1 MTMQGISN
9 VLPKV
14 ETTVAEKS
22 EKAKDTLFEAVMSS
36 QGNKQQAKK
45 SMGDLIPDNRVDDGM
60 AKKELAANR
69 YQKSKAINTK
79 SDTAASNDTQDSL
92 TVNQMADDEL
102 DIEEVTVV
110 LASQVTVL
118 LQDLFGLTN
127 DELQDILNSLD
138 LQPESLILCDS
149 ESGIMAVNAD
159 ALKQLVLGVHG
170 VEDASAF
177 LTNDALNTE
186 LSEVT
191 DALTDFVC
199 DTLGV
204 TKEELASLKAEAMLE
219 LLKQAVDTLQAA
231 SETDTMKDTLN
242 QTGTVENTMTAI
254 VEDANSSN
262 LQKDSQQDMSMRDD
276 SEMSQGDDSLVPT
289 HATMAETFTDRLSQA
304 LEKSSGMKGQSVTQT
319 MNQIVEQVVRQVRI
333 RVMPETT
340 SMELRLNPASLGR
353 VNITVAAS
361 AGIATATMV
370 VENQMAKEA
379 LESQMIH
386 LKEAFNEQGLKVD
399 EVEVTVAEFGLK
411 KDGKGQEQTG
421 SKQSGNRKFRPNESF
436 SDEEKNEDLTT
447 ASERRDVNSMVDYTA

>member
-1 MTMQGISN
+1 MDGFAPDDR
-9 VLPKV
+9 V
-14 ETTVAEKS
+14 
-22 EKAKDTLFEAVMSS
+22 
-36 QGNKQQAKK
+36 
-45 SMGDLIPDNRVDDGM
+45 DNRM

-69 YQKSKAINTK
+69 YQKSKAISTK

-92 TVNQMADDEL
+92 IVNQMADDEL

-219 LLKQAVDTLQAA
+219 LLKQAVDTLQAGKWNGHYERYVKPDRN
-231 SETDTMKDTLN
+231 SGEYHDRNSGRWQILQICKKIHSRICPCVM
-242 QTGTVENTMTAI
+242 TV
-254 VEDANSSN
+254 
-262 LQKDSQQDMSMRDD
+262 RC
-276 SEMSQGDDSLVPT
+276 
-289 HATMAETFTDRLSQA
+289 R
-304 LEKSSGMKGQSVTQT
+304 
-319 MNQIVEQVVRQVRI
+319 
-333 RVMPETT
+333 RVMIHWFLP
-340 SMELRLNPASLGR
+340 MLRWRKRLQ
-353 VNITVAAS
+353 TVFH
-361 AGIATATMV
+361 
-370 VENQMAKEA
+370 K
-379 LESQMIH
+379 H
-386 LKEAFNEQGLKVD
+386 LKNQ
-399 EVEVTVAEFGLK
+399 VA
-411 KDGKGQEQTG
+411 
-421 SKQSGNRKFRPNESF
+421 
-436 SDEEKNEDLTT
+436 
-447 ASERRDVNSMVDYTA
+447 

>member
-1 MTMQGISN
+1 
-9 VLPKV
+9 
-14 ETTVAEKS
+14 
-22 EKAKDTLFEAVMSS
+22 
-36 QGNKQQAKK
+36 
-45 SMGDLIPDNRVDDGM
+45 
-60 AKKELAANR
+60 
-69 YQKSKAINTK
+69 
-79 SDTAASNDTQDSL
+79 
-92 TVNQMADDEL
+92 
-102 DIEEVTVV
+102 
-110 LASQVTVL
+110 
-118 LQDLFGLTN
+118 
-127 DELQDILNSLD
+127 
-138 LQPESLILCDS
+138 
-149 ESGIMAVNAD
+149 
-159 ALKQLVLGVHG
+159 
-170 VEDASAF
+170 
-177 LTNDALNTE
+177 
-186 LSEVT
+186 
-191 DALTDFVC
+191 
-199 DTLGV
+199 
-204 TKEELASLKAEAMLE
+204 
-219 LLKQAVDTLQAA
+219 
-231 SETDTMKDTLN
+231 MKDTLN

-411 KDGKGQEQTG
+411 KDGEGQEQTG

-436 SDEEKNEDLTT
+436 SDEEKNEDLMT

>member
-1 MTMQGISN
+1 MYKRQ
-9 VLPKV
+9 
-14 ETTVAEKS
+14 
-22 EKAKDTLFEAVMSS
+22 
-36 QGNKQQAKK
+36 
-45 SMGDLIPDNRVDDGM
+45 
-60 AKKELAANR
+60 
-69 YQKSKAINTK
+69 
-79 SDTAASNDTQDSL
+79 
-92 TVNQMADDEL
+92 
-102 DIEEVTVV
+102 
-110 LASQVTVL
+110 ASQVTVL

-127 DELQDILNSLD
+127 DVLQDILNSLD

-204 TKEELASLKAEAMLE
+204 TKEELASLKAEAMPE

-231 SETDTMKDTLN
+231 SETDTMVVDKDTLN

-254 VEDANSSN
+254 AEDANSSN

-276 SEMSQGDDSLVPT
+276 SEMLQGDDSLVPT

-340 SMELRLNPASLGR
+340 LSL
-353 VNITVAAS
+353 
-361 AGIATATMV
+361 
-370 VENQMAKEA
+370 
-379 LESQMIH
+379 IH
-386 LKEAFNEQGLKVD
+386 I
-399 EVEVTVAEFGLK
+399 
-411 KDGKGQEQTG
+411 
-421 SKQSGNRKFRPNESF
+421 
-436 SDEEKNEDLTT
+436 
-447 ASERRDVNSMVDYTA
+447 

>member
-9 VLPKV
+9 VLPKAAAA
-14 ETTVAEKS
+14 VAEKN

-36 QGNKQQAKK
+36 QGSKRQANKYKFT
-45 SMGDLIPDNRVDDGM
+45 DDFTPDKNVDDSL
-60 AKKELAANR
+60 ARKELAANR
-69 YQKSKAINTK
+69 YQKSKAISTK
-79 SDTAASNDTQDSL
+79 SDTADSIDVKQ
-92 TVNQMADDEL
+92 TADDEL
-102 DIEEVTVV
+102 DVEEVMVV
-110 LASQVTVL
+110 FASQVTVL
-118 LQDLFGLTN
+118 LQDLFGLTK

-138 LQPESLILCDS
+138 LQPESLILCMDKN
-149 ESGIMAVNAD
+149 GIMAVNSD

-170 VEDASAF
+170 VEDTSAF
-177 LTNDALNTE
+177 LTNDALNSQ
-186 LSEVT
+186 LSEVIDT
-191 DALTDFVC
+191 LTKFVC

-204 TKEELASLKAEAMLE
+204 TKEELASLSAEQMPE
-219 LLKQAVDTLQAA
+219 LLKQAVDTLQA
-231 SETDTMKDTLN
+231 SNTETKPVLEENAEFDAAE
-242 QTGTVENTMTAI
+242 TVDNTVRVV

-262 LQKDSQQDMSMRDD
+262 PQKETQQDMSMRDD

-289 HATMAETFTDRLSQA
+289 HATMAETFADRLSQA

-411 KDGKGQEQTG
+411 KDGEGQEQTG

>member
-1 MTMQGISN
+1 M
-9 VLPKV
+9 
-14 ETTVAEKS
+14 
-22 EKAKDTLFEAVMSS
+22 
-36 QGNKQQAKK
+36 
-45 SMGDLIPDNRVDDGM
+45 
-60 AKKELAANR
+60 
-69 YQKSKAINTK
+69 
-79 SDTAASNDTQDSL
+79 
-92 TVNQMADDEL
+92 
-102 DIEEVTVV
+102 
-110 LASQVTVL
+110 
-118 LQDLFGLTN
+118 
-127 DELQDILNSLD
+127 
-138 LQPESLILCDS
+138 
-149 ESGIMAVNAD
+149 
-159 ALKQLVLGVHG
+159 
-170 VEDASAF
+170 
-177 LTNDALNTE
+177 
-186 LSEVT
+186 T

-231 SETDTMKDTLN
+231 SGTDTMKDTLN

-411 KDGKGQEQTG
+411 KDGEGQEQTG

>member
-1 MTMQGISN
+1 METGI
-9 VLPKV
+9 
-14 ETTVAEKS
+14 EIT
-22 EKAKDTLFEAVMSS
+22 
-36 QGNKQQAKK
+36 
-45 SMGDLIPDNRVDDGM
+45 R
-60 AKKELAANR
+60 
-69 YQKSKAINTK
+69 
-79 SDTAASNDTQDSL
+79 
-92 TVNQMADDEL
+92 
-102 DIEEVTVV
+102 
-110 LASQVTVL
+110 
-118 LQDLFGLTN
+118 
-127 DELQDILNSLD
+127 
-138 LQPESLILCDS
+138 
-149 ESGIMAVNAD
+149 
-159 ALKQLVLGVHG
+159 
-170 VEDASAF
+170 
-177 LTNDALNTE
+177 DALNTE

-199 DTLGV
+199 DMLGV
-204 TKEELASLKAEAMLE
+204 TKEELASLKAEAMPE

-231 SETDTMKDTLN
+231 SETDTMAADKDTLN

-254 VEDANSSN
+254 AEDANSSN
-262 LQKDSQQDMSMRDD
+262 LQKDSQRDMSMRDD
-276 SEMSQGDDSLVPT
+276 SEMLQGDDSLVPT

-411 KDGKGQEQTG
+411 KDGEGQEQTG

>member
-1 MTMQGISN
+1 
-9 VLPKV
+9 
-14 ETTVAEKS
+14 
-22 EKAKDTLFEAVMSS
+22 
-36 QGNKQQAKK
+36 
-45 SMGDLIPDNRVDDGM
+45 
-60 AKKELAANR
+60 
-69 YQKSKAINTK
+69 
-79 SDTAASNDTQDSL
+79 
-92 TVNQMADDEL
+92 MADDEL

-254 VEDANSSN
+254 VEDGKFFKFA
-262 LQKDSQQDMSMRDD
+262 KRFTA
-276 SEMSQGDDSLVPT
+276 GYV
-289 HATMAETFTDRLSQA
+289 HA
-304 LEKSSGMKGQSVTQT
+304 
-319 MNQIVEQVVRQVRI
+319 
-333 RVMPETT
+333 
-340 SMELRLNPASLGR
+340 
-353 VNITVAAS
+353 
-361 AGIATATMV
+361 
-370 VENQMAKEA
+370 
-379 LESQMIH
+379 
-386 LKEAFNEQGLKVD
+386 
-399 EVEVTVAEFGLK
+399 
-411 KDGKGQEQTG
+411 
-421 SKQSGNRKFRPNESF
+421 
-436 SDEEKNEDLTT
+436 
-447 ASERRDVNSMVDYTA
+447 

>member
-1 MTMQGISN
+1 
-9 VLPKV
+9 
-14 ETTVAEKS
+14 
-22 EKAKDTLFEAVMSS
+22 
-36 QGNKQQAKK
+36 
-45 SMGDLIPDNRVDDGM
+45 
-60 AKKELAANR
+60 
-69 YQKSKAINTK
+69 
-79 SDTAASNDTQDSL
+79 
-92 TVNQMADDEL
+92 MADDEL

-276 SEMSQGDDSLVPT
+276 SEMSQGDDSLVYRPS
-289 HATMAETFTDRLSQA
+289 FTS
-304 LEKSSGMKGQSVTQT
+304 T
-319 MNQIVEQVVRQVRI
+319 
-333 RVMPETT
+333 
-340 SMELRLNPASLGR
+340 
-353 VNITVAAS
+353 
-361 AGIATATMV
+361 
-370 VENQMAKEA
+370 
-379 LESQMIH
+379 
-386 LKEAFNEQGLKVD
+386 
-399 EVEVTVAEFGLK
+399 
-411 KDGKGQEQTG
+411 
-421 SKQSGNRKFRPNESF
+421 
-436 SDEEKNEDLTT
+436 
-447 ASERRDVNSMVDYTA
+447 

>member
-1 MTMQGISN
+1 
-9 VLPKV
+9 
-14 ETTVAEKS
+14 
-22 EKAKDTLFEAVMSS
+22 
-36 QGNKQQAKK
+36 
-45 SMGDLIPDNRVDDGM
+45 
-60 AKKELAANR
+60 
-69 YQKSKAINTK
+69 
-79 SDTAASNDTQDSL
+79 
-92 TVNQMADDEL
+92 
-102 DIEEVTVV
+102 
-110 LASQVTVL
+110 
-118 LQDLFGLTN
+118 
-127 DELQDILNSLD
+127 
-138 LQPESLILCDS
+138 
-149 ESGIMAVNAD
+149 
-159 ALKQLVLGVHG
+159 
-170 VEDASAF
+170 
-177 LTNDALNTE
+177 
-186 LSEVT
+186 
-191 DALTDFVC
+191 
-199 DTLGV
+199 
-204 TKEELASLKAEAMLE
+204 MLE

-242 QTGTVENTMTAI
+242 QTGTVQNTMNAI

-289 HATMAETFTDRLSQA
+289 HATMAETFADRLSQA

-411 KDGKGQEQTG
+411 KDGEGQEQTG

>member
-1 MTMQGISN
+1 MDGFAPDDR
-9 VLPKV
+9 V
-14 ETTVAEKS
+14 
-22 EKAKDTLFEAVMSS
+22 
-36 QGNKQQAKK
+36 
-45 SMGDLIPDNRVDDGM
+45 DNRM

-69 YQKSKAINTK
+69 YQKSKAISTK

-191 DALTDFVC
+191 DAIADFVR

-204 TKEELASLKAEAMLE
+204 TKEELASLKAEAMPQ

-231 SETDTMKDTLN
+231 SQTDTMAADKDALN

-254 VEDANSSN
+254 AEDANSSN

-276 SEMSQGDDSLVPT
+276 SEMLQGDDSLVPT

-411 KDGKGQEQTG
+411 KDGEGQEQTG
-421 SKQSGNRKFRPNESF
+421 SKQSGNRKFHPNESF

>member
-1 MTMQGISN
+1 MDGF
-9 VLPKV
+9 VPDDRV
-14 ETTVAEKS
+14 
-22 EKAKDTLFEAVMSS
+22 
-36 QGNKQQAKK
+36 
-45 SMGDLIPDNRVDDGM
+45 DNRM

-69 YQKSKAINTK
+69 YQKSKAISTK

-276 SEMSQGDDSLVPT
+276 SEMSQGCLLYTSPSPR
-289 HATMAETFTDRLSQA
+289 DR
-304 LEKSSGMKGQSVTQT
+304 G
-319 MNQIVEQVVRQVRI
+319 
-333 RVMPETT
+333 
-340 SMELRLNPASLGR
+340 
-353 VNITVAAS
+353 
-361 AGIATATMV
+361 
-370 VENQMAKEA
+370 
-379 LESQMIH
+379 
-386 LKEAFNEQGLKVD
+386 
-399 EVEVTVAEFGLK
+399 
-411 KDGKGQEQTG
+411 
-421 SKQSGNRKFRPNESF
+421 
-436 SDEEKNEDLTT
+436 
-447 ASERRDVNSMVDYTA
+447 

>member
-9 VLPKV
+9 VLPKAAAA
-14 ETTVAEKS
+14 VAEKS
-22 EKAKDTLFEAVMSS
+22 EKAKGTLFEAVMSS
-36 QGNKQQAKK
+36 QGNKQQTKK
-45 SMGDLIPDNRVDDGM
+45 TMDDFAPDDRVDNRM

-69 YQKSKAINTK
+69 YQKSKAISTK

-289 HATMAETFTDRLSQA
+289 HATMAETFTDCLSQA

-411 KDGKGQEQTG
+411 KDGEGQEQTG

>member
-9 VLPKV
+9 VLPKAAAA
-14 ETTVAEKS
+14 VAEKS
-22 EKAKDTLFEAVMSS
+22 EKAKGTLFEAVMSS
-36 QGNKQQAKK
+36 QGNKQQTKK
-45 SMGDLIPDNRVDDGM
+45 TMDGFVPDDRVDNRM

-69 YQKSKAINTK
+69 YQKSKAISTK

-219 LLKQAVDTLQAA
+219 LLKQ
-231 SETDTMKDTLN
+231 DTMKDTLN

-411 KDGKGQEQTG
+411 KDGEGQEQTG

>member
-9 VLPKV
+9 VLPKAAAA
-14 ETTVAEKS
+14 VAEKS
-22 EKAKDTLFEAVMSS
+22 ERAKGTLFEAVMSS
-36 QGNKQQAKK
+36 QGNKQQTKK
-45 SMGDLIPDNRVDDGM
+45 TMDGFAPDDRVDNRM
-60 AKKELAANR
+60 AKKELAANH
-69 YQKSKAINTK
+69 YQKSKAISTK

-289 HATMAETFTDRLSQA
+289 HATMAETFADRLSQA

-333 RVMPETT
+333 RVM
-340 SMELRLNPASLGR
+340 PASLGR

-411 KDGKGQEQTG
+411 KDGEGQEQTG

>member
-9 VLPKV
+9 VLPKAAAA
-14 ETTVAEKS
+14 VAEKS
-22 EKAKDTLFEAVMSS
+22 EKAKGTLFEAVMSS
-36 QGNKQQAKK
+36 QGNKQQTKK
-45 SMGDLIPDNRVDDGM
+45 TMDGFVPDDRVDNRM

-69 YQKSKAINTK
+69 YQKSKAISTK

-219 LLKQAVDTLQAA
+219 LQAA

-242 QTGTVENTMTAI
+242 QTGTVQNTMTAI

-289 HATMAETFTDRLSQA
+289 HATMAETFADRLSQA

-319 MNQIVEQVVRQVRI
+319 MNQIVEQVVRQVLI
-333 RVMPETT
+333 RVMPEPT

-411 KDGKGQEQTG
+411 KDGEGQEQTG

>member
-9 VLPKV
+9 VLPKAAAA
-14 ETTVAEKS
+14 VAEKS
-22 EKAKDTLFEAVMSS
+22 EKAKGTLFEAVMSS
-36 QGNKQQAKK
+36 QGNKQQTKK
-45 SMGDLIPDNRVDDGM
+45 TMDGFVPDDRVDNRM

-69 YQKSKAINTK
+69 YQKSKAISTK

-242 QTGTVENTMTAI
+242 QTGTVQNTMTAI

-289 HATMAETFTDRLSQA
+289 HATMAETFADRLSQA

-399 EVEVTVAEFGLK
+399 EVEVTVAEF
-411 KDGKGQEQTG
+411 
-421 SKQSGNRKFRPNESF
+421 
-436 SDEEKNEDLTT
+436 
-447 ASERRDVNSMVDYTA
+447 